1 MNGIGLTGRSWLSLV
16 VATHLVISVLHGS
29 VHNAA
34 HVPLSAAG
42 TLFVFV
48 VILAGPVVGVALMWW
63 MERVGGLIIA
73 LAMAGSFIFGFLNHF
88 VFASADHVAHVATLW
103 RPLFA
108 TTAVLL
114 ALTEALGFALALRF
128 VQKSE
133 NVS

>member
-1 MNGIGLTGRSWLSLV
+1 MNGIGLASRSWLSLV
-16 VATHLVISVLHGS
+16 VAAHLVISALHGTA
-29 VHNAA
+29 HNGA

-42 TLFVFV
+42 TFFVFV
-48 VILAGPVVGVALMWW
+48 VILGGPLVGVALMWW
-63 MERVGGLIIA
+63 VERVGGWIVA
-73 LAMAGSFIFGFLNHF
+73 LTMAGSFIFGFLNHF
-88 VFASADHVAHVATLW
+88 VFASPDHVAHVAMLW

-114 ALTEALGFALALRF
+114 AVTEALGFVLALRL